1 MDNIE
6 NEVGPG
12 DVPLAARTTA
22 TASTEGH
29 WLAGLLRPDALAL
42 TAIISTGA
50 ALFGFPVLDLA
61 FSAAFL
67 GEGLGSEAWQY
78 GPVLV
83 ATGIALVAGLLALRQ
98 AALHGSRSWVK
109 ALAGAAVLVSSAVA
123 IGTIIVWIFAPDS
136 NPFPDFGGPFPEE
149 TPPALGN

>member
-1 MDNIE
+1 MDNPE
-6 NEVGPG
+6 NGSGVD
-12 DVPLAARTTA
+12 DVPLATGTA
-22 TASTEGH
+22 TSATTEGP

-42 TAIISTGA
+42 TAMISTAA
-50 ALFGFPVLDLA
+50 ALFGFPVLDLT

-67 GEGLGSEAWQY
+67 GEGLGSEAWLH

-109 ALAGAAVLVSSAVA
+109 ALAGASVLVSAAVA
-123 IGTIIVWIFAPDS
+123 IGTVIIWIFAPDS
-136 NPFPDFGGPFPEE
+136 NPFQDFGGPFPEE
-149 TPPALGN
+149 IPPGLQN

>member
-1 MDNIE
+1 MDNLE
-6 NEVGPG
+6 NGAGLGE
-12 DVPLAARTTA
+12 VPLATGAA
-22 TASTEGH
+22 APAPKGH
-29 WLAGLLRPDALAL
+29 WLAGLLRSDALAL
-42 TAIISTGA
+42 TAIIATGA
-50 ALFGFPVLDLA
+50 GLFGVPVLDLT
-61 FSAAFL
+61 FSAAYL
-67 GEGLGSEAWQY
+67 GEGVGSEAWQH

-136 NPFPDFGGPFPEE
+136 NPFQDIGVPFPEE
-149 TPPALGN
+149 TPPTLGN